1 MRPTPCV
8 DALADAA
15 VVACPVM
22 IAVAM
27 SEQRPS
33 LIAGLLAGIL
43 AMVGAACG
51 PGGTTQATVATPT
64 AVAISG
70 HGQQPNVAA
79 QRAAMQKL
87 DFLVGTWSGP
97 ETVITGSGAPLMLT
111 QTEVVQIKLG
121 GLVML
126 VEGTGSNAAG
136 QVLFTALATIAYDDV
151 TSTHRFRAYNSG
163 NYIDAEL
170 KVTSQGFTWGYGAGS
185 MKVSNTMQLNA
196 KGEWTETTETT
207 VGSSPPRKTVDMTL
221 QRQH

>member
-1 MRPTPCV
+1 
-8 DALADAA
+8 
-15 VVACPVM
+15 M
-22 IAVAM
+22 IIEAM
-27 SEQRPS
+27 SEQQPP
-33 LIAGLLAGIL
+33 LIAGLLAGIV
-43 AMVGAACG
+43 AMLCTACG
-51 PGGTTQATVATPT
+51 PGGTTQATATPT
-64 AVAISG
+64 AVATSG

-87 DFLVGTWSGP
+87 AFLVGTWSGP

-111 QTEVVQIKLG
+111 QTEVVQAKLG

-136 QVLFTALATIAYDDV
+136 LVLFTALATIAYDDA
-151 TSTHRFRAYNSG
+151 TSTYRFRAYNSG
-163 NYIDAEL
+163 NYVDAEL
-170 KVTSQGFTWGYGAGS
+170 KVASQGFTWAYGAGS
-185 MKVSNTMQLNA
+185 MKVSNTMLVNA